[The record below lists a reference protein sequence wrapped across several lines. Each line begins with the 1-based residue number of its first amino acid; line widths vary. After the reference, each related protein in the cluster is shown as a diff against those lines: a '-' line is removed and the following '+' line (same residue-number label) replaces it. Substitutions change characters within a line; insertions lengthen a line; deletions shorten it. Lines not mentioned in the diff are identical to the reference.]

1 MLVAVIGKGG
11 VGKTSITAMLL
22 RRLIESGQ
30 TPVLAIDADPAIS
43 LGPLCGIRVETTLGE
58 MRERVRDDAER
69 PAAVAKS
76 DWLALLAEEAICE
89 AKGFDL
95 LTMGYPEGPGCYC
108 FVNNLLRDH
117 LARLSSAY
125 RHVLVDCEA
134 GHEHLSR
141 RTARRPDRLMCVV
154 GRSQLSADTVRRS
167 LALFESLHGSLPP
180 RVELVLNGFNVGDS
194 VIDELAQ
201 RAARQP
207 SDFCCRWIVPHDE
220 ALAACACLGR
230 SAFDLDLTTPAYA
243 AFEGWEHGL

>member
-22 RRLIESGQ
+22 RRLIETGQ

-43 LGPLCGIRVETTLGE
+43 LGPLCGVPLQATLGE
-58 MRERVRDDAER
+58 LRERVRNDGER
-69 PAAVAKS
+69 PASVAKS
-76 DWLALLAEEAICE
+76 EWLAVLAEEAICE

-117 LARLSSAY
+117 LTRLTSAY

-154 GRSQLSADTVRRS
+154 GRSQMSADTVRRS
-167 LALFESLHGSLPP
+167 LSLFESLHGSLPP
-180 RVELVLNGFNVGDS
+180 HVELVLNGFAAGDTE
-194 VIDELAQ
+194 IDELAR
-201 RAARQP
+201 RAARQA
-207 SDFCCRWIVPHDE
+207 SDFCRRWIVPHDD

-230 SAFDLDLTTPAYA
+230 SALGLDLATPAYA
-243 AFEGWEHGL
+243 AFAGWEHDL